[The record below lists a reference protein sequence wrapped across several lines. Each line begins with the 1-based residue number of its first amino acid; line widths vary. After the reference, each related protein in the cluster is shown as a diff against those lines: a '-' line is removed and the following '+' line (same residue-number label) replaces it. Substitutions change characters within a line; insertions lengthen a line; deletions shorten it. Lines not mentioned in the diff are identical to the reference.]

1 MTQTPIRGARAP
13 HRLLLA
19 LAALV
24 VALTLAACGG
34 DDEDGAATASANG
47 TDLAFVQEMTP
58 HHESA
63 VEMAEIAKERST
75 REEITDLAD
84 DVVRS
89 QSTEITQMRRLAAAF
104 GDAGVAAGDLGVS
117 AHDAGMS
124 MDASSLRTAEPFD
137 RAFIDMMI
145 PHHQGAIR
153 MARAVLAKGADDE
166 VAGLARAIVD
176 AQAKE
181 IEQMNAWR
189 QDWYGAPSP
198 AGGVPAE
205 DDTGAAPAD
214 EDHGDG
220 GH

>member
-1 MTQTPIRGARAP
+1 MTHTVPRGARAP

-24 VALTLAACGG
+24 AALTLAACGG
-34 DDEDGAATASANG
+34 DDEDGATTASANG

-63 VEMAEIAKERST
+63 VEMAKIAQERST
-75 REEITDLAD
+75 REEITGLAD
-84 DVVRS
+84 DIVRS
-89 QSTEITQMRRLAAAF
+89 QSTEITQMRRLATAF
-104 GDAGVAAGDLGVS
+104 TDDGVTAGELGVS
-117 AHDAGMS
+117 AHDAGMT

-153 MARAVLAKGADDE
+153 MARAVLAKGASDE
-166 VAGLARAIVD
+166 VEGLARAIVD

-189 QDWYGAPSP
+189 EDWYGAASP

-205 DDTGAAPAD
+205 GEPGAVPAED
-214 EDHGDG
+214 EHDDG